1 MIFPPSSF
9 LECIIIIAWL
19 FCIHYL
25 LITFIKSAKLDLKQ
39 RYIDPVYFK
48 SFWIIAFVPGLI
60 VMAALFLAG
69 HVFMIIQNFVI
80 IVIFYSLGKF
90 KCIGGSD
97 ARCLICI
104 SWIVPFAYPAVIIM
118 WVAFVLVKIVTAVS
132 NTINDDYETNGIPF
146 VFYLTIGYGFFLV
159 ISDIVV
165 ILRFVIF

>member
-25 LITFIKSAKLDLKQ
+25 LIIFIKSAKLDLKQ

-48 SFWIIAFVPGLI
+48 SFWILAFVPGLI

-69 HVFMIIQNFVI
+69 HVFMIILNFVI
-80 IVIFYSLGKF
+80 IIICYSLGKF

-104 SWIVPFAYPAVIIM
+104 SWIAPFAYPAVIIM
-118 WVAFVLVKIVTAVS
+118 WVALMLVKIVTAVS

-146 VFYLTIGYGFFLV
+146 VFYLMICYGFFLV
-159 ISDIVV
+159 ISDIIV

>member
-25 LITFIKSAKLDLKQ
+25 LIIFIKSSKLDLKQ

-48 SFWIIAFVPGLI
+48 LFWILAFVPGLI

-69 HVFMIIQNFVI
+69 HVFMIILNFVI
-80 IVIFYSLGKF
+80 IIIFYILGKF

-118 WVAFVLVKIVTAVS
+118 WVALMLVKIVTAIS
-132 NTINDDYETNGIPF
+132 NTISDDYEKNGIPF
-146 VFYLTIGYGFFLV
+146 VFYLMISYGFF
-159 ISDIVV
+159 IV
-165 ILRFVIF
+165 ILDSFVIFRFVIF